1 MITRLLIVG
10 AGGALGAM
18 ARYGLSTWVARSFER
33 FPAGTLVVN
42 VLGCFLIGVFMAL
55 VEEDRFFSQNVR
67 LFATIGLFGGL
78 TTFSTFGHETI
89 ELMRDQETKL
99 ALLSVALN
107 VALGLGAVLLGR
119 AVAKLF

>member
-18 ARYGLSTWVARSFER
+18 ARYALSRWVADAFQR

-55 VEEDRFFSQNVR
+55 VEEERFFSQNVR

-78 TTFSTFGHETI
+78 TTFSTFGHETV
-89 ELMRDQETKL
+89 ELVRDQEKKL

-107 VALGLGAVLLGR
+107 VVLGIAAVLAGR
-119 AVAKLF
+119 AVAKLV

>member
-1 MITRLLIVG
+1 MSKFLIVG
-10 AGGALGAM
+10 LGGALGAM
-18 ARYGLSTWVARSFER
+18 ARYGLSTWVARSFES

-55 VEEDRFFSQNVR
+55 VEEERFFSQNVR

-89 ELMRDQETKL
+89 ELVRDQETKL

-107 VALGLGAVLLGR
+107 VALGIGAVLVGR
-119 AVAKLF
+119 LVARLF

>member
-10 AGGALGAM
+10 LGGALGAM
-18 ARYGLSTWVARSFER
+18 ARYALSRWVADAFER

-55 VEEDRFFSQNVR
+55 VEEERFFSQNVR
-67 LFATIGLFGGL
+67 LFATIGLLGGL
-78 TTFSTFGHETI
+78 TTFSTFGHETV
-89 ELMRDQETKL
+89 ELVRDSETKL
-99 ALLSVALN
+99 ALLSVGLN
-107 VALGLGAVLLGR
+107 VVLGVGAVLAGR